1 MTPENVKTSTSL
13 EIILQ
18 MLCRTFQT
26 PPNPSAKRWV
36 VAGVLIGGGWVHA
49 WAQNA
54 TANPGWPALE
64 QGAKQ
69 FVVNTYK
76 VEAPTVSIM
85 PMDHRIKFEACNQDI
100 VFDQPF
106 GNKQSVRARC
116 AQPVW
121 QHFVMVQMRSGLG
134 AQIGNATQNNT
145 VTRVVW
151 VASQALKRGTP
162 IQPGLF
168 KAVEQTVPSQE
179 TRLVS
184 DERELTNM
192 ELLRDLPANT
202 PLKLQDIKAATMVK
216 RGQQVTVAVG
226 EGKGF
231 LITVRA
237 EAQQDGLLG
246 EQIRLK
252 NPESGRSLSAVIT
265 GVNMARGL

>member
-1 MTPENVKTSTSL
+1 
-13 EIILQ
+13 
-18 MLCRTFQT
+18 
-26 PPNPSAKRWV
+26 
-36 VAGVLIGGGWVHA
+36 
-49 WAQNA
+49 
-54 TANPGWPALE
+54 
-64 QGAKQ
+64 
-69 FVVNTYK
+69 
-76 VEAPTVSIM
+76 
-85 PMDHRIKFEACNQDI
+85 
-100 VFDQPF
+100 
-106 GNKQSVRARC
+106 
-116 AQPVW
+116 
-121 QHFVMVQMRSGLG
+121 MVQMRTGLG
-134 AQIGNATQNNT
+134 AQMATATQNNT
-145 VTRVVW
+145 VNRLVW
-151 VASQALKRGTP
+151 VSTQALKRGTP
-162 IQPGLF
+162 IQAGLF
-168 KAVEQTVPSQE
+168 KAVEQAVPAQE

-246 EQIRLK
+246 DQIRLK

>member
-1 MTPENVKTSTSL
+1 
-13 EIILQ
+13 

-26 PPNPSAKRWV
+26 LRNPGVKSLVA
-36 VAGVLIGGGWVHA
+36 AGVLMGGA
-49 WAQNA
+49 WGQALAQS
-54 TANPGWPALE
+54 TPANPGWSALE
-64 QGAKQ
+64 QGARQ
-69 FVVNTYK
+69 FVVDTYK
-76 VEAPTVSIM
+76 VEAPTVNIL
-85 PMDHRIKFEACNQDI
+85 PMDQRIKIEACSQDI

-106 GNKQSVRARC
+106 GNKHSVRARC

-121 QHFVMVQMRSGLG
+121 QHFVMVQMRSGLS
-134 AQIGNATQNNT
+134 AQLASVAPNNT
-145 VTRVVW
+145 VTRMVW
-151 VASQALKRGTP
+151 VSTQAVKRGTP

-168 KAVEQTVPSQE
+168 KAVEQSVPSQE

-202 PLKLQDIKAATMVK
+202 PLKLQDIKSATMVK

-246 EQIRLK
+246 DQIRLK

>member
-100 VFDQPF
+100 MFDQPF